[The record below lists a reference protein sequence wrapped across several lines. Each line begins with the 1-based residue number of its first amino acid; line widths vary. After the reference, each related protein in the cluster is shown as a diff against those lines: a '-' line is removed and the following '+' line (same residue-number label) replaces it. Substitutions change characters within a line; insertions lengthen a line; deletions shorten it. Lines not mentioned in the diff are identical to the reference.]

1 MGNWPSLGRG
11 IPKKETEIAN
21 SIKQSSSS
29 RLKKGAFE
37 RKGHFNSNMYR
48 FFKSTLNIAEDLSK
62 INSTL
67 EGKLEKMCIENFKL
81 FNLLEFVLLK
91 N

>member
-1 MGNWPSLGRG
+1 
-11 IPKKETEIAN
+11 
-21 SIKQSSSS
+21 
-29 RLKKGAFE
+29 
-37 RKGHFNSNMYR
+37 MYR

-67 EGKLEKMCIENFKL
+67 EGKLEKMCIKNFKL

-91 N
+91 NWEIYLYTKEFIVVIFKYL

>member
-37 RKGHFNSNMYR
+37 
-48 FFKSTLNIAEDLSK
+48 
-62 INSTL
+62 
-67 EGKLEKMCIENFKL
+67 EKALATAICTDFLK
-81 FNLLEFVLLK
+81 VLLILLRI
-91 N
+91 

>member
-1 MGNWPSLGRG
+1 
-11 IPKKETEIAN
+11 
-21 SIKQSSSS
+21 
-29 RLKKGAFE
+29 
-37 RKGHFNSNMYR
+37 MYR